1 MMSFDIKM
9 PDVYRSRC
17 YVCFSNVQGKKLTL
31 FHFNWDSKAKA
42 VSEQNSIVEIYQ
54 FC

>member
-1 MMSFDIKM
+1 MCTEA
-9 PDVYRSRC
+9 DVMFVFQMYKEK
-17 YVCFSNVQGKKLTL
+17 NLTL
-31 FHFNWDSKAKA
+31 FHFNWDMKAKA